1 MIISAQNL
9 LQIQFPNINGF
20 QETTLAPVFS
30 NGKWTSSTGFQAQD
44 PPCVQIHHNG
54 RDHWVMSIQIENGDI
69 YFLDSLG
76 LKINT
81 SLEFQLCKIY
91 GQNKNRILIKIPEV
105 QKQDNSIDCG
115 LFAIANAVEFCN
127 NVIKG
132 GTRINYDE
140 KLMRDHLIYC
150 LEMGS
155 SHNFQKIALAGHLK
169 F

>member
-1 MIISAQNL
+1 MCSDVIISAQNL

-54 RDHWVMSIQIENGDI
+54 RDHWVMSIQIENGEI

-91 GQNKNRILIKIPEV
+91 GQNKNRILIKITEV
-105 QKQDNSIDCG
+105 KNKTT
-115 LFAIANAVEFCN
+115 A
-127 NVIKG
+127 
-132 GTRINYDE
+132 
-140 KLMRDHLIYC
+140 
-150 LEMGS
+150 
-155 SHNFQKIALAGHLK
+155 
-169 F
+169 